1 MSESVKDS
9 SVTFNVTVPIGT
21 LAIYNNPTITEFIAP
36 NIQIIDDLNI
46 FNVPNLRRLILPRL
60 REVSRITIYNVPLLS
75 ELSDNF
81 FATDGIFLVSSNITV
96 EHKYKVRIDRTAIRA
111 LSLRSKEET
120 AKIDEEILVWGN
132 PFLQEFKLRGL
143 VHGPPYIS
151 FMNNSLATDTRTRIS
166 MPDLK
171 TVSDRLHVS
180 DASSLDL
187 SSLEIVGGSMR
198 VENSAMMQLNLP
210 RLRVVKTSLSIFN
223 NKIMTRIEM
232 DELETVGEKTTGE
245 TGDTL
250 QGELII
256 EENPNLQTWA
266 APPKLRFVGRGT
278 KLIGSFIKLVSS
290 IRNVK
295 F

>member
-132 PFLQEFKLRGL
+132 PFLQDFKLRGL

-171 TVSDRLHVS
+171 TASDRLHVS

-198 VENSAMMQLNLP
+198 VE
-210 RLRVVKTSLSIFN
+210 KTSLSIFN
-223 NKIMTRIEM
+223 NTIMTRIEM
-232 DELETVGEKTTGE
+232 DELEIVGEKTTGE